1 MTKIMFE
8 RKLNRT
14 AEELQL
20 LIARS
25 KRKLLEFEVMA
36 SAHEI
41 RSGKYETFNTAK
53 ELIKKSK

>member
-1 MTKIMFE
+1 MLEK
-8 RKLNRT
+8 KLNRT

-36 SAHEI
+36 SLNEI
-41 RSGKYETFNTAK
+41 RNGKFETFSTAK